1 MKKKLLMLSL
11 LVCLSSVVKAAPC
24 SGGTL
29 ADYTVTGF
37 TCTLNDLTFHN
48 FSYVSSAFGG
58 AVAPGASG
66 VAVNPEIVGG
76 NDGLL
81 FSSGWLA
88 GPSQIDDS
96 LITYSATC
104 NGCLIHNLVLI
115 MGGGGGKTGLATV
128 SETSTSVTPN
138 VSLITGGTQLTDMT
152 TFTTSVG
159 SITLTKDV
167 GVSGGTDGFAN
178 ISAVS
183 NLFSTVTTLTPEP
196 QLILLCLGLLSMIH
210 VARRKSRKL

>member
-1 MKKKLLMLSL
+1 MKKTLLMPSL
-11 LVCLSSVVKAAPC
+11 LVCLSSVVEAAQC

-29 ADYTVTGF
+29 AAYTVTGF
-37 TCTLNDLTFHN
+37 TCTLNDLTFHD
-48 FSYVSSAFGG
+48 FFYVPSAFGG
-58 AVAPGASG
+58 AVATGASG
-66 VAVNPEIVGG
+66 VSVNPEIVGG
-76 NDGLL
+76 NDGFL

-88 GPSQIDDS
+88 GPGQVDDS
-96 LITYSATC
+96 LITYTATC
-104 NGCLIHNLVLI
+104 NGCLIDNLILI
-115 MGGGGGKTGLATV
+115 MGGGASGTGLASV

-152 TFTTSVG
+152 TFTTGVG
-159 SITLTKDV
+159 SITLTKDI

-196 QLILLCLGLLSMIH
+196 PLILLSLGLLGMIP
-210 VARRKSRKL
+210 VARRKLRRL

>member
-1 MKKKLLMLSL
+1 MKKTLLMLSL
-11 LVCLSSVVKAAPC
+11 LVCLSSVVEAAPC

-29 ADYTVTGF
+29 ADYTATGF
-37 TCTLNDLTFHN
+37 TCTLNDLTFNN
-48 FSYVSSAFGG
+48 FSYLSSAFGG

-66 VAVNPEIVGG
+66 VAVNPEILGG
-76 NDGLL
+76 SEGLL

-104 NGCLIHNLVLI
+104 NGCLIHNLFLI
-115 MGGGGGKTGLATV
+115 MGGGASKTGLASV

-152 TFTTSVG
+152 TFTTRVG

-196 QLILLCLGLLSMIH
+196 QLILLCLGLLGMIH
-210 VARRKSRKL
+210 VAQRKSRKL

>member
-1 MKKKLLMLSL
+1 MKKTLLMFSL
-11 LVCLSSVVKAAPC
+11 FVCLSSVVQAAQC

-29 ADYTVTGF
+29 AVYTVTGF
-37 TCTLNDLTFHN
+37 TCTINDVTFHD
-48 FSYVSSAFGG
+48 FSYLSSAFGG

-96 LITYSATC
+96 LITYTATC
-104 NGCLIHNLVLI
+104 NGCLIHNLILI
-115 MGGGGGKTGLATV
+115 MAGGASGTGLASV

-138 VSLITGGTQLTDMT
+138 VNLITGGTQLTDMT
-152 TFTTSVG
+152 TFTTGVG
-159 SITLTKDV
+159 SITLTKDI

-183 NLFSTVTTLTPEP
+183 NLFSTNTTTTPEP
-196 QLILLCLGLLSMIH
+196 VLCLLCLGLLGMIP
-210 VARRKSRKL
+210 VARRKVRRL

>member
-1 MKKKLLMLSL
+1 MKKTLLMLNL
-11 LVCLSSVVKAAPC
+11 LMCLSSVVHAAPC

-29 ADYTVTGF
+29 DNYTVAGF
-37 TCTLNDLTFHN
+37 TCTFNDLTYHD
-48 FSYVSSAFGG
+48 FSYVSSTFGG

-76 NDGLL
+76 NDGFL
-81 FSSGWLA
+81 FSAGWLA
-88 GPSQIDDS
+88 GPGQVDDS
-96 LITYSATC
+96 LISYTATC
-104 NGCLIHNLVLI
+104 NGCLIQNLVLI
-115 MGGGGGKTGLATV
+115 MGGGASNTGLASV

-159 SITLTKDV
+159 SITLTKDI

-196 QLILLCLGLLSMIH
+196 PLILLCLGLLGMIP
-210 VARRKSRKL
+210 VARRKSRRL